1 METLKR
7 PTRIKPSFAFE
18 DLRFENICFQ
28 TKKTL
33 RNQEVKLLFC
43 SLSEKHEKDRETCEK
58 YQFTDF
64 YCVLLKKKSFGS
76 SLNCVLKTGDYPEEA
91 NLPVM
96 MQVWTFPV
104 KIPIS
109 SVK

>member
-64 YCVLLKKKSFGS
+64 YCVLLKKKSFCSEQSVGA
-76 SLNCVLKTGDYPEEA
+76 VLK
-91 NLPVM
+91 NIHQKPVHI
-96 MQVWTFPV
+96 QLGFAHSDTAGE
-104 KIPIS
+104 S
-109 SVK
+109 H

>member
-64 YCVLLKKKSFGS
+64 YCCFAEEKIFLL
-76 SLNCVLKTGDYPEEA
+76 
-91 NLPVM
+91 
-96 MQVWTFPV
+96 
-104 KIPIS
+104 
-109 SVK
+109 